1 MYITK
6 PTREALVKKFN
17 LDPNFKIEY
26 LPVLNV
32 PVTFIGLDKKGREYW
47 ISRDRKT
54 LYITK

>member
-6 PTREALVKKFN
+6 ATRNAFIKKFN
-17 LDPNFKIEY
+17 LDPDFKIKY